1 MDGISLFFYWIYC
14 NNIIQNEV
22 MICNHAEKGRRGG
35 DKDHKL
41 QRNNKCAIPF
51 ALKPLLEY

>member
-1 MDGISLFFYWIYC
+1 MYC
-14 NNIIQNEV
+14 NNIIHNEE
-22 MICNHAEKGRRGG
+22 MICNHAEKERRGG